1 MCKYVHTAQRIYIY
15 TSTGLYNLR
24 IFNSEG
30 GRKNR
35 PGAVVDVLEHP
46 LDQGKVHTHARMH
59 THTHTHTHTQIYMH
73 GHTHMHTH
81 THTHTHT
88 YTHIHMHVHTYARA
102 RTHMRARTHHTHT
115 FIKNIKFI
123 PDVFHQ
129 QVLLGYTSGLVV
141 LWSLATKQVE
151 RRYHHNEVKIT

>member
-15 TSTGLYNLR
+15 TSTDLYNLR

-59 THTHTHTHTQIYMH
+59 THTHTQIHMHVHTHAHACAY
-73 GHTHMHTH
+73 
-81 THTHTHT
+81 THT
-88 YTHIHMHVHTYARA
+88 YTHIHMHVHTHA
-102 RTHMRARTHHTHT
+102 RARTHHTHT